1 MLRVR
6 NWVLPA
12 LTGIAMLAAWSLG
25 FLSHAPNRIV
35 PGQPLPL
42 WAVASPAQAVALAI
56 LAACLLATAFLPPG
70 RKTGLVT
77 GSALFATLL
86 LVLAAAATGSAAL
99 ANPDVPAART
109 SLGPAFWLILAA
121 LALAFVDLA
130 QQAGLST
137 RARLL
142 LAMVVSAPVV
152 GMAMLGWFDV
162 LSLAREYRARSDV
175 FVAALQRHVFL
186 VAATAL
192 IAASLGVPLGIWA
205 TRHPRF
211 RARLFAVL
219 NIVQTVPSI
228 ALFGLMIG
236 PLSSLAEAFPWLR
249 TLGIAGIGT
258 APALIALV
266 CYALLP
272 LVRNT
277 VTGLD
282 AVPAATIDAALGSGM
297 RPGQIL
303 LQVSLPLAFPVILAG
318 IRVVIIQTI
327 GLAVVAALIGAG
339 GFGAFVFQGLGQ
351 NALDLVLLGVIPT
364 ILLALAC
371 DTAFSAL
378 AANGEPQR

>member
-1 MLRVR
+1 MLP
-6 NWVLPA
+6 VLV
-12 LTGIAMLAAWSLG
+12 GIAILAAWSLG

-42 WAVASPAQAVALAI
+42 YAVAGPAQAGALAI
-56 LAACLLATAFLPPG
+56 LAAWLLATAFLPHG
-70 RKTGLVT
+70 RKTSLAT
-77 GSALFATLL
+77 GAALFAALILTLS
-86 LVLAAAATGSAAL
+86 AAATGAAAL
-99 ANPDVPAART
+99 ANPDIPAART
-109 SLGPAFWLILAA
+109 SLGSAFWLILAM

-130 QQAGLST
+130 QQAGLSA

-142 LAMVVSAPVV
+142 LAVLILAPVV
-152 GMAMLGWFDV
+152 GMAALGWFDA

-175 FVAALQRHVFL
+175 FAAAFQRHVFL

-192 IAASLGVPLGIWA
+192 IAASLGIPLGIRA

-219 NIVQTVPSI
+219 NIVQTIPSI

-236 PLSSLAEAFPWLR
+236 PLSSLTEAMPWLR

-282 AVPAATIDAALGSGM
+282 AVPAATIDAAMGSGM

-303 LQVSLPLAFPVILAG
+303 RQVSLPLAFPVILAG
-318 IRVVIIQTI
+318 LRVVVIQTI

-371 DTAFSAL
+371 DAAFSAL
-378 AANGEPQR
+378 TAHEEPQR

>member
-1 MLRVR
+1 MQ

-12 LTGIAMLAAWSLG
+12 LTAIAVAAACGLG

-35 PGQPLPL
+35 PGRPLPL
-42 WAVASPAQAVALAI
+42 HAVAGTAMLWVLAI
-56 LAACLLATAFLPPG
+56 LAAGLLVLAFRRPG
-70 RKTGLVT
+70 QRTTLLT
-77 GSALFATLL
+77 GSALLAALIL
-86 LVLAAAATGSAAL
+86 ILAAAGTGAAAL
-99 ANPDVPAART
+99 ANPEVPAART

-121 LALAFVDLA
+121 LALAFIDLA

-142 LAMVVSAPVV
+142 LAIAILAPVV
-152 GMAMLGWFDV
+152 GMAALGWFDA

-175 FVAALQRHVFL
+175 FAAALRQHVFL
-186 VAATAL
+186 VASTAL
-192 IAASLGVPLGIWA
+192 VAVSLGVPLGIRA
-205 TRHPRF
+205 TRRPRF
-211 RARLFAVL
+211 RRRLFAVL

-236 PLSSLAEAFPWLR
+236 PLSSLAEAVPGLKAV
-249 TLGIAGIGT
+249 GVSGIGT
-258 APALIALV
+258 TPALIALI

-282 AVPAATIDAALGSGM
+282 AVPAATIDAAQGLGM
-297 RPGQIL
+297 RRNQIL
-303 LQVSLPLAFPVILAG
+303 LQVSLPLALPVILAG
-318 IRVVIIQTI
+318 LRIVIVQTI

-339 GFGAFVFQGLGQ
+339 GLGAFVFQGLGQ

-364 ILLALAC
+364 ILLALAT
-371 DTAFSAL
+371 DAAFSAL
-378 AANGEPQR
+378 AANGEPKR